1 VKACRVP
8 STVRR
13 FYWNTSRAIC
23 CPPRL
28 HLRPRGRLCICAIIS
43 IHSTEIYTHAA
54 ATNKRASEL
63 PAAQVQLMSCL
74 YQNVT
79 SVLHTHYCH
88 HHSLD
93 TVTVD
98 TAKGCLS
105 TNSTCKA
112 ALQIW
117 FRFIHHR
124 RLDNKRKKWPTRG
137 LRRPVANC
145 TESRRKKTR
154 YISVSKG
161 VISWFSRNLWKSDK
175 FVLNKWINVCIYYC
189 HLFVSRE
196 QRY

>member
-1 VKACRVP
+1 METCRRGFDHKLRTRTHSGETRTLKEAWVESQPKKGSIRVVKACRVP
-8 STVRR
+8 PTVRR

-23 CPPRL
+23 CPPSL

-43 IHSTEIYTHAA
+43 THSTEIYTHAA

-63 PAAQVQLMSCL
+63 PTAQVQLMSCL

-79 SVLHTHYCH
+79 SVLHTHHCH

-93 TVTVD
+93 TVTVN

-112 ALQIW
+112 ALQIL
-117 FRFIHHR
+117 FSLIHHR

-145 TESRRKKTR
+145 TESRQKKPDTYR
-154 YISVSKG
+154 
-161 VISWFSRNLWKSDK
+161 
-175 FVLNKWINVCIYYC
+175 
-189 HLFVSRE
+189 
-196 QRY
+196 